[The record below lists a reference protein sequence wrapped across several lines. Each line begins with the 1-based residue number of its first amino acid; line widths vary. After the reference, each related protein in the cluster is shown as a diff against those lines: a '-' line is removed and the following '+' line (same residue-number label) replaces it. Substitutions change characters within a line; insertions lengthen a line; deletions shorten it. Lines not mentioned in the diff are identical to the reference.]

1 MKKIV
6 ALLSIMALVS
16 CGGSSTT
23 DQVVT
28 DSVVTDTVIVDSVPV
43 VDSVSMNTAGGGGSA
58 EEKNEGK
65 PVE

>member
-6 ALLSIMALVS
+6 ALLSILALVS
-16 CGGSSTT
+16 CGGATT

-28 DSVVTDTVIVDSVPV
+28 DSVVVDTVLVDSVPV
-43 VDSVSMNTAGGGGSA
+43 VDSTTMNTTGGGGSA